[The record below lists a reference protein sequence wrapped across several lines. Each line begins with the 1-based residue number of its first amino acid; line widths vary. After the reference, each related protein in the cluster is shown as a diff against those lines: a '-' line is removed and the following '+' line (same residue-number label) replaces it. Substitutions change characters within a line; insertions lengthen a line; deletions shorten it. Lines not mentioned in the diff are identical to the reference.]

1 MLTLKSVG
9 NHFEST
15 TIKRAPRLF
24 AVDPKTERE
33 KEDRMAKTIEDRKN
47 EGPILPAWMSTV
59 GSYKQL
65 SGGQFKPEITPLLKR
80 YDQCIPE
87 YDKLMDQKK
96 ALLKTLKS
104 NTATANNTDDST
116 RDKLAEE
123 RDKIGEQTKTDVE
136 RFADEFSK
144 YDEEADLADVDRT
157 LGRWV
162 TTADEHY
169 TVVSTLTQRIA
180 TLNSQSVAKVKKVRS
195 DFKSKADAI
204 TAGLTKVTADAEKTA
219 GAIRQVIQTYQKIAA
234 GMKDDGDGAKIAS
247 AIRGF
252 ADLV

>member
-1 MLTLKSVG
+1 MGAAGRAFKARQREITKK
-9 NHFEST
+9 
-15 TIKRAPRLF
+15 KRKRKF
-24 AVDPKTERE
+24 Y
-33 KEDRMAKTIEDRKN
+33 MAKTMEDRKK

-65 SGGQFKPEITPLLKR
+65 RSGPFKPDIMPLLKR
-80 YDQCIPE
+80 YDQCTPD
-87 YDKLMDQKK
+87 YDKLIDQKK
-96 ALLKTLKS
+96 ALIKSLKS
-104 NTATANNTDDST
+104 DTASANNSDDST

-123 RDKIGEQTKTDVE
+123 RDKIGEQTKTDVD
-136 RFADEFSK
+136 RFADEFTK
-144 YDEEADLADVDRT
+144 YDEDSDLADVDRT

-169 TVVSTLTQRIA
+169 TMVSTLTQRIA
-180 TLNSQSVAKVKKVRS
+180 ALNSASVTKVKKVRS

-204 TAGLTKVTADAEKTA
+204 TAGLTKVNGDAEKLA
-219 GAIRQVIQTYQKIAA
+219 GAVRGVIQSYQKIAA
-234 GMKDDGDGAKIAS
+234 GMKDDGDGAKIAG